1 MPLGWW
7 QLATPNTFAWHS
19 LSSFYTGNE
28 ALSQDSSCK
37 MIFSAN
43 FLISWVYM
51 KYLLWRLRAPDSYE
65 ICELAQYFPFFN
77 LLTSLQLNP
86 FEPANP
92 GLLPLTTDTLGSLHS
107 RANNL
112 HFFRS
117 IKIGFTNWFELT
129 TSGYRYISLQLALTT
144 GSCKRSSPTMLIAE
158 LKNQKADEFKIKCFK
173 LSHQNSS
180 LMKLLWE
187 KRSFHECF
195 GQKNASK
202 R

>member
-1 MPLGWW
+1 M
-7 QLATPNTFAWHS
+7 FAQHS
-19 LSSFYTGNE
+19 LSSFYKGDE

-37 MIFSAN
+37 MIFSVN

-65 ICELAQYFPFFN
+65 ICELAQSFPFLN
-77 LLTSLQLNP
+77 LLTTLWLNP

-92 GLLPLTTDTLGSLHS
+92 VLSPLTTNTLISLHS

-112 HFFRS
+112 HFFRR
-117 IKIGFTNWFELT
+117 IKIEFTNWFELT
-129 TSGYRYISLQLALTT
+129 KSGYRYISLQLALTA
-144 GSCKRSSPTMLIAE
+144 GSCKRSSLTTLIAG
-158 LKNQKADEFKIKCFK
+158 LKNQKADEFKIECLK

-180 LMKLLWE
+180 LMKLLGE
-187 KRSFHECF
+187 KKKRAFHDCF
-195 GQKNASK
+195 GQKNAHK